1 MSPKFTTSFLLTLVL
16 TACGGG
22 GGGSTGATNTS
33 TGTDIGVYSS
43 ADVSSNLSIIGNWNI
58 NMYRLKTG
66 TPTDPVDFYNVVRL
80 GLGQAEGIA
89 MAGWAYDP
97 RLVNERYVYQIN
109 LALLEQRANGTLR
122 LATSEYT
129 TQANTNGAGNVIVAD
144 FNGDGKDDIFLPAYN
159 ETPALAASSVAYIS
173 RPDGTFSKLGNVSIG
188 NVSLLSSGT
197 DALIASDSKLI
208 TYNNKPGVLVVGP
221 SVSGVYTYNGTNF
234 DFTNF
239 GTTGLSISAG
249 DFLRAGSNQ
258 YVYGGTSISL
268 PGGTIPDPYFNK
280 AQYASYVSS
289 DPANKTKQPRI
300 WTDDINQDG
309 LPDMIVGSEISPG
322 WRAQLQLLVNQGGG
336 RFTDQTTKMPFNEGA
351 GLDYSMRMVDVD
363 NSGIKTYFLAQTDA
377 YCETSGCRN
386 KFLHGNY
393 ILVNDGTGQFHVA
406 MHTEF
411 LNLGDQVIRTIRN
424 NALSTDIMPI
434 TWTVADQEVPKFIAY
449 RTSNGKIN
457 FMAKATTLSNTGE
470 TVTTMVNVPL
480 QINLTTDFK
489 KDITILDRNDS
500 KNIRTFA
507 GNDTIVGG
515 CVGTCTVDGGL
526 GTNTVIYAGPKS
538 NYSISKTSNGY
549 TVSNGFGT
557 DILKNIQIVKF
568 SDSVVQ

>member
-1 MSPKFTTSFLLTLVL
+1 MSPKFTTSILLTLVL
-16 TACGGG
+16 AACGGG
-22 GGGSTGATNTS
+22 GGGSAGTS
-33 TGTDIGVYSS
+33 TAPVGVDISTYAV

-80 GLGQAEGIA
+80 GTSQAEGIA
-89 MAGWAYDP
+89 LAGWAYDP

-129 TQANTNGAGNVIVAD
+129 NQANTNGAGNVIVAD
-144 FNGDGKDDIFLPAYN
+144 FNGDGRDDIFLPAYN
-159 ETPALAASSVAYIS
+159 ETPALASSSVAYIS
-173 RPDGTFSKLGNVSIG
+173 RSDGSFSKLGNVSIG

-197 DALIASDSKLI
+197 DAIIASDSKLI
-208 TYNNKPGVLVVGP
+208 SYNGRPGVLVVGAN
-221 SVSGVYTYNGTNF
+221 VSGVYTYNGTNF
-234 DFTNF
+234 DFINF
-239 GTTGLSISAG
+239 GSTGLSIAAG
-249 DFLRAGSNQ
+249 DFLQTGSNQ
-258 YVYGGTSISL
+258 YVYGGTSL
-268 PGGTIPDPYFNK
+268 ALAGATIPDPYFNK
-280 AQYASYVSS
+280 PQYASYVSS

-309 LPDMIVGSEISPG
+309 RPDMIVGSEISPG
-322 WRAQLQLLVNQGGG
+322 WRAQLQLLVNQGSG
-336 RFTDQTTKMPFNEGA
+336 RFVDQTIKMPFNEGA
-351 GLDYSMRMVDVD
+351 GLDYSMRMIDVD

-386 KFLHGNY
+386 KTLHGNY

-406 MHTEF
+406 MHNEF
-411 LNLGDQVIRTIRN
+411 LNLGNQVISAIRS

-449 RTSNGKIN
+449 RTGNGKIN
-457 FMAKATTLSNTGE
+457 FMAKATTLTNTGE

-480 QINLTTDFK
+480 QINLATDFK
-489 KDITILDRNDS
+489 KDITITDRNGS

-507 GNDTIVGG
+507 GNDTIAGG
-515 CVGTCTVDGGL
+515 CIGSCTVDGGL
-526 GTNTVIYAGPKS
+526 GTNTVVYPGPKN
-538 NYSISKTSNGY
+538 NYAITKTSNGY

-557 DILKNIQIVKF
+557 DNLKNIQILKF
-568 SDSVVQ
+568 TDYVLQ